1 MPSALW
7 PRHCPFSMG
16 GASGAEIVIPT
27 DVLAWGGFGIV
38 AGEPLL
44 CRIKINLTD
53 RKLEARHKIL

>member
-1 MPSALW
+1 
-7 PRHCPFSMG
+7 MG